1 MPRSYFSRITKGGS
15 RPALLPPRPIST
27 LWKSARLEN
36 SSETVITP
44 ATTREPESIRPTL
57 QQRPQ
62 SFTRSQRVLPVGAPA
77 NSATRSSARIH
88 NGNHP
93 ALPEKSEA
101 APRKTTKIAVE
112 LSTPKKQ
119 ITAPNH
125 IKESAVLPARPA
137 AIAVHPKGAAKTAP
151 GKDVEHR
158 RAFTP
163 STPVTAKEI
172 IPHRGEP
179 HLQRPGHT
187 AGKQGHMVIAAT
199 ELQPEP
205 PVRKPDVHKSADST
219 AVHTHNPV
227 VVLDPPPRQPRTTL
241 AVEAREEPQPQ
252 KQQKSVHIGKVE
264 VQIVPPPAAVRRTQP
279 AAPKRQL
286 ARGYSLWPRGP
297 QIWEA

>member
-36 SSETVITP
+36 LPETVLTP
-44 ATTREPESIRPTL
+44 GTAREPENIRPTS

-62 SFTRSQRVLPVGAPA
+62 SFTKQTMLPVMAPA
-77 NSATRSSARIH
+77 NPGTRTPTRIH
-88 NGNHP
+88 NGNQH
-93 ALPEKSEA
+93 ALPEKAAA

-119 ITAPNH
+119 ITPPNN
-125 IKESAVLPARPA
+125 IKDSVVLPARPA
-137 AIAVHPKGAAKTAP
+137 AVAVQPKGAAKTAP

-163 STPVTAKEI
+163 SASVRAKETA
-172 IPHRGEP
+172 PHRGEP
-179 HLQRPGHT
+179 HSQRPGHT
-187 AGKQGHMVIAAT
+187 AGKQDAVAAT

-205 PVRKPDVHKSADST
+205 PVREPDVHKSADST

-227 VVLDPPPRQPRTTL
+227 VVLDPPPRQPRTAL
-241 AVEAREEPQPQ
+241 AVEAREEPQSQ
-252 KQQKSVHIGKVE
+252 KKQKSVHIGKVE

-286 ARGYSLWPRGP
+286 ARGYSLWPRGS